1 MTKSEYQ
8 LLFNQYEKELLK
20 EQTLANEEK
29 IDLPRYYRNH
39 HHYLLN
45 KAIVMSNDFT
55 PSIRN
60 YRFRLAEDYIKE
72 MIKICKESK

>member
-1 MTKSEYQ
+1 MRKNDYQ
-8 LLFNQYEKELLK
+8 LHFNQYEMELLR
-20 EQTLANEEK
+20 EQTFANKEK
-29 IDLPRYYRNH
+29 IDYPRYYRNH

-45 KAIVMSNDFT
+45 KAIVMSNDYT